1 MPGILFDTYMKDG
14 RQPAGLRCAVA
25 GGDPEERDAF
35 MGGARFID
43 HRDKRILFID
53 FGGCDLEEFVGIIK
67 ESKKLIAKEPHASV
81 LTMTNVSGAHINP
94 MASKVLKEF
103 TTFNKPYVKAG
114 AVLGATGLLKLE
126 FDIVTKFSSRT
137 LARFDNPEEA
147 MNWLA
152 SQ

>member
-1 MPGILFDTYMKDG
+1 MSG
-14 RQPAGLRCAVA
+14 V
-25 GGDPEERDAF
+25 
-35 MGGARFID
+35 RFIE
-43 HRDKRILFID
+43 HRDKRILHID
-53 FGGCDLEEFVGIIK
+53 FGGCELDEFVGIIK

-81 LTMTNVSGAHINP
+81 LTLTNVAGAHVNP

-114 AVLGATGLLKLE
+114 AVLGASGLLKLE
-126 FDIVTKFSSRT
+126 FDIVTKFSGRN

-147 MNWLA
+147 KNWLV